1 MPLRSFGEKLGRL
14 LPGNRGKDAVPTVGT
29 LLASGKACSED
40 ASHAGGPRVR
50 TLPVLP
56 GHLFWGCLKPPRSRG
71 RGRRSLS
78 PQETQSGSACHPSTH
93 AKAPR
98 LGGLRAGSWWP
109 KALAGTPENKGTRTS
124 LAAAGANP

>member
-1 MPLRSFGEKLGRL
+1 MPLRSLGEKLGRL

-56 GHLFWGCLKPPRSRG
+56 GHLFWGCPKPPDPEAVEGGPSHPKRHGVAVLATPARTPTPLG
-71 RGRRSLS
+71 WVG
-78 PQETQSGSACHPSTH
+78 SG
-93 AKAPR
+93 
-98 LGGLRAGSWWP
+98 WP

-124 LAAAGANP
+124 LMAAGANT